1 MLFET
6 IHETASM
13 SQLQDVYGDKIQKDI
28 YVRRNMKKKLVEI
41 FGNKLMFIPIRPNT
55 PDVVISS
62 EAIKSTLNISDKA
75 SNC

>member
-1 MLFET
+1 
-6 IHETASM
+6 M

>member
-1 MLFET
+1 
-6 IHETASM
+6 M

-55 PDVVISS
+55 PNVVISS

>member
-1 MLFET
+1 
-6 IHETASM
+6 M

-28 YVRRNMKKKLVEI
+28 YVRRNTKKKLVEI